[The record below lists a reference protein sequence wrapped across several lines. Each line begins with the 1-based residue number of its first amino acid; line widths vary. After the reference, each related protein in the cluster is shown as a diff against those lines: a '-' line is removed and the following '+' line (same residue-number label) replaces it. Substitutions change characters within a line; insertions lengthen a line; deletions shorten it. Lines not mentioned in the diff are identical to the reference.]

1 MARFSYEATNS
12 SGQRVTGQLEAS
24 DGRQLLARLE
34 AMDLK
39 MHAFREMPP
48 DPAVGTLSRTDRLQ
62 PIPDEAV
69 APAAGWHDPKLIES
83 LADLAAAGLPLEE
96 GLRALAEELPRKS
109 TRKRLRQFSKR
120 LEQGMPISDAIA
132 AEGVPD
138 DLRAILRA
146 SQTTAGLGQLL
157 HNYARH
163 LGHVGTIKHEIYL
176 SLVYPFLVFSMT
188 LCASFILATRVVPTF
203 EIIFN
208 DFDTPLPPPTL
219 LVVYVCRLMRRFSWL
234 IVLSLAFLLV
244 ASFIL
249 LKADGWR
256 SHVTSILYRVPIVG
270 RTLRYFDTARFV
282 DLLSLLMDGDIP
294 LPIDLRLAGEGTG
307 SAPIQMAAYRL
318 AHRVSQGIAINDGA
332 ADLAVFPATLLNS
345 IRRGPPASSMTSL
358 LRGIAEMFHQQSRQ
372 RAMMVAVVC
381 GPILLVV
388 AGCLVGFVVLSLFLP
403 LVSLVQ
409 NLS

>member
-219 LVVYVCRLMRRFSWL
+219 LVVYVCRLFQLVDSTVSGLFACCVVHSAESGRMAVPCDVYSLSSSHCRPDTT
-234 IVLSLAFLLV
+234 VLRHS
-244 ASFIL
+244 
-249 LKADGWR
+249 
-256 SHVTSILYRVPIVG
+256 PI
-270 RTLRYFDTARFV
+270 
-282 DLLSLLMDGDIP
+282 
-294 LPIDLRLAGEGTG
+294 
-307 SAPIQMAAYRL
+307 
-318 AHRVSQGIAINDGA
+318 
-332 ADLAVFPATLLNS
+332 
-345 IRRGPPASSMTSL
+345 
-358 LRGIAEMFHQQSRQ
+358 
-372 RAMMVAVVC
+372 C
-381 GPILLVV
+381 
-388 AGCLVGFVVLSLFLP
+388 
-403 LVSLVQ
+403 
-409 NLS
+409 